1 MSPLSPH
8 VSAPGVFW
16 CAWTVFAAVSHT
28 SDHLEEQSRSSPQPL
43 YLSIREPLGAITL
56 GSERRGKYQKR
67 FPRVLDTWTTRGPCV
82 RAVVHLFFLLRALFV
97 TLFYICTRFL
107 RVIIGMLFCAYSVTL
122 SERDSSLSVSVFGFL
137 MFVITSVLSVI
148 RSGLH

>member
-1 MSPLSPH
+1 M
-8 VSAPGVFW
+8 
-16 CAWTVFAAVSHT
+16 
-28 SDHLEEQSRSSPQPL
+28 
-43 YLSIREPLGAITL
+43 
-56 GSERRGKYQKR
+56 
-67 FPRVLDTWTTRGPCV
+67 